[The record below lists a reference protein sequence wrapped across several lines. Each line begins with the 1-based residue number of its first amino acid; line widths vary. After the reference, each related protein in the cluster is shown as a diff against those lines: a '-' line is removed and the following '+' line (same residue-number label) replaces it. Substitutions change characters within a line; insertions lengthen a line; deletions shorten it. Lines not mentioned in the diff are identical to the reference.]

1 VRAGHLDQ
9 RLLIGVRDHL
19 ELATGQ
25 AFPTRGTLK
34 TARLA
39 AEDVQKIHGFF
50 VPGIQAGKPPKLI
63 ALTRP
68 KALPAGAELV
78 PLRPFA
84 AQPPSGDTRAGMRL
98 PLVLGTGALTTG
110 VLLMGGLA
118 ATTLA
123 PMPVVDVDAMEIDG
137 ASMLSSPVPEASPHP
152 ELVVRVSRP
161 LKPGDWHVA
170 MDGRAVTVSTTST
183 SAVLRVALPGPMA
196 LGSRHTVQLA
206 AGAMHMRA
214 AFKIV
219 PPLTAAVNLHLY
231 HLQADAPVNVAA
243 TIHFSRAVADRALT
257 QEHVRMTGNP
267 TMSWPDAQ
275 TLELVSTGFG
285 LSDHASVTVDAGI
298 QAADGTWSREGA
310 SAALA
315 VPSTL
320 TQVLPGR
327 MVQMYYVNTD
337 DGRASLMAHLSQI
350 DVLSP
355 AWYDANADGTISGYA
370 RKDVIDAA
378 HAAGVAIIPLVV
390 NKDVDPDVGHAILSD
405 PARRAALARNL
416 VNEAKTYG
424 YAGFQLDFEQI
435 LWTDKD
441 LLTALVEDCANAF
454 RPAGLN
460 LSVAVIP
467 RLPGDDAA
475 SGTLLDYFHQW
486 SGAYDYAALARAAD
500 FLSFMTYDE
509 HNGVTAPGPVSGTPW
524 MRRALEFSMQG
535 VPPEKGT
542 LGLPTY
548 YHDWTGVGRLTSS
561 SYADAMILAQDHG
574 ATPAFDAA
582 EEEMHFGYNAY
593 GVHHELWIESTD
605 TLRRK
610 LALMYEY
617 GLKGI
622 SVWRLGFEDPSF
634 WTLIPPRR

>member
-1 VRAGHLDQ
+1 
-9 RLLIGVRDHL
+9 
-19 ELATGQ
+19 
-25 AFPTRGTLK
+25 
-34 TARLA
+34 
-39 AEDVQKIHGFF
+39 
-50 VPGIQAGKPPKLI
+50 
-63 ALTRP
+63 
-68 KALPAGAELV
+68 
-78 PLRPFA
+78 
-84 AQPPSGDTRAGMRL
+84 MRL

-118 ATTLA
+118 ATALA
-123 PMPVVDVDAMEIDG
+123 PMPVVDVDAMDIDG

-161 LKPGDWHVA
+161 LKPGDWHVV
-170 MDGRAVTVSTTST
+170 MDGRAVTVSTTTT

-206 AGAMHMRA
+206 AGAMHVRA

-231 HLQADAPVNVAA
+231 RLQADAPVNVAA

-267 TMSWPDAQ
+267 TMSWSDAQ

-298 QAADGTWSREGA
+298 QAADGTSSREGA
-310 SAALA
+310 SAALT

-441 LLTALVEDCANAF
+441 LLTALVQDCANAF

-535 VPPEKGT
+535 VPSEKGT

-574 ATPAFDAA
+574 ATPVFDAA

-593 GVHHELWIESTD
+593 GLHHELWIESAD

-634 WTLIPPRR
+634 WSLIPPRR

>member
-1 VRAGHLDQ
+1 
-9 RLLIGVRDHL
+9 
-19 ELATGQ
+19 
-25 AFPTRGTLK
+25 
-34 TARLA
+34 
-39 AEDVQKIHGFF
+39 
-50 VPGIQAGKPPKLI
+50 
-63 ALTRP
+63 
-68 KALPAGAELV
+68 
-78 PLRPFA
+78 
-84 AQPPSGDTRAGMRL
+84 MRL

-110 VLLMGGLA
+110 VLLMGGLV
-118 ATTLA
+118 ATALA
-123 PMPVVDVDAMEIDG
+123 PMPVVNVDAMELDG
-137 ASMLSSPVPEASPHP
+137 ASMLSTPVPEVSPHP

-161 LKPGDWHVA
+161 LKPGDWQLV
-170 MDGRAVTVSTTST
+170 MDGRAVTVTTT
-183 SAVLRVALPGPMA
+183 TTGAVLRVALPGPMP
-196 LGSRHTVQLA
+196 LGSRHIVQLA
-206 AGAMHMRA
+206 AGAMHIRA
-214 AFKIV
+214 AFTIV

-231 HLQADAPVNVAA
+231 HLQADAQPSVAA
-243 TIHFSRAVADRALT
+243 TIRFSRPVADQT
-257 QEHVRMTGNP
+257 QAQERVWMTGHP
-267 TMSWPDAQ
+267 TISWLDAR
-275 TLELVSTGFG
+275 TLQLVSTGFG
-285 LSDHASVTVDAGI
+285 LSAHASVTVDPGI

-310 SAALA
+310 SAELT
-315 VPSTL
+315 VPATL
-320 TQVLPGR
+320 TRVLPGR

-337 DGRASLMAHLSQI
+337 DGHASLLAHLSQI

-355 AWYDANADGTISGYA
+355 AWYDANADGSISGYA

-378 HAAGVAIIPLVV
+378 HAGGVAIIPLVV

-435 LWTDKD
+435 SWTDRD
-441 LLTALVEDCANAF
+441 LLTALVQDCANAF
-454 RPAGLN
+454 HPAGLN
-460 LSVAVIP
+460 LSIAVIP
-467 RLPGDDAA
+467 RLPGDGAA
-475 SGTLLDYFHQW
+475 SGTALDYFHQW
-486 SGAYDYAALARAAD
+486 SGAYDFAALARAAD

-524 MRRALEFSMQG
+524 MRRAIEFSMQG

-561 SYADAMILAQDHG
+561 SYADAMILAQAHG
-574 ATPAFDAA
+574 ATPAFDPT

-593 GVHHELWIESTD
+593 GVHHELWIQSTD

-610 LALMYEY
+610 LSLMYEY